1 MALGDKSSAIQ
12 NVLDKDDADKVTI
25 QADWTAATA
34 AIKKSA
40 AYLATLK
47 AFNAA
52 KADLHKFQGTVEHD
66 SGAAD
71 ESGTPDVQEN
81 KKTVHLTT
89 HELTLPAV
97 GEAQPVVVRG
107 TVALAQRRVDV
118 AKTEAQAATTALTDA
133 TNTLAHWKEE
143 LTREGAKLTD
153 KVDGLVTTP
162 GLTSLT
168 ATAKLALTNKAAAIK
183 VNSDDLA
190 TKVGLSNAAAALDTA
205 SLARVVKLKAV
216 GAAWT
221 TELAKPAVKDADPGA
236 VGFTTTQ
243 DAYIVA
249 AKASKVK
256 FDAWVSAFTGNASPS
271 IAATGYTAAGGEN
284 LACKAG
290 TGAVQTGDAGA
301 SLALC
306 AAACSALPIVTFST
320 TQWDSTK
327 TAAIATE
334 WNGVYDPTTV
344 TAVISN
350 KKFGAGTDKTYCLGL

>member
-1 MALGDKSSAIQ
+1 VALGDKSSAIQ

-71 ESGTPDVQEN
+71 QPGTPDVQEN

-153 KVDGLVTTP
+153 KVDPATP

-249 AKASKVK
+249 AKQSKVN
-256 FDAWVSAFTGNASPS
+256 FDAWVGAFGANASPS
-271 IAATGYTAAGGEN
+271 ITDAGYTALGDGFP
-284 LACKAG
+284 CKPA
-290 TGAVQTGDAGA
+290 TGLVQTGDAGA
-301 SLALC
+301 TLTAC
-306 AAACSALPIVTFST
+306 ATACSALPIVTFST
-320 TQWDSTK
+320 TQWNSAQ
-327 TAAIATE
+327 TATIATQ
-334 WNGVYDPTTV
+334 WNGVYNPTTGGNAK
-344 TAVISN
+344 AVISD